1 MHYVCPRYTEAL
13 THTGT
18 TESSRKFILAV
29 LIIFKKKKMLVSML
43 YC

>member
-29 LIIFKKKKMLVSML
+29 LIIFKKKMLVSML

>member
-29 LIIFKKKKMLVSML
+29 LIILKKKKLVSML